1 MEARSGFDDDGT
13 MEDAMAEQDELE
25 SRVSVAACLSAL
37 KALFALFKFWH
48 FKSDYELE
56 DVQVMSAL
64 ALQESRERRE
74 TKLQVEI
81 ESGAVSLWVET

>member
-1 MEARSGFDDDGT
+1 MCAYVF
-13 MEDAMAEQDELE
+13 
-25 SRVSVAACLSAL
+25 
-37 KALFALFKFWH
+37 
-48 FKSDYELE
+48 YELE

-81 ESGAVSLWVET
+81 ESGAVSLWLETWRFYLVI